1 MKNSK
6 LLKVTLTAAAALMF
20 AGYAQGTAKAD
31 TQSDIDAVTQQI
43 KATQKKIKDGQVK
56 LSKLESVQ
64 YEKSKE
70 IDTLKKNIKA
80 RQSQIEQQA
89 RAAQANNAG
98 SMIEFVT
105 ASKNLTEAISRTVTV
120 ATLVHANNQ
129 AVAEQK
135 ADKEKVVAAKA
146 AVDKAANEQAK
157 ENKSLQTDQAQLE
170 VKKVQLV
177 AVKAKEDQA
186 KKEAAAK
193 LEAAR
198 EAAAKV
204 AAAKTAVAAQ
214 KAVEDTTKIAASAT
228 SSSASASAS
237 AASTTTTK
245 VASSANYSSVVS
257 LATSFVGVP
266 YVWGGTSPSGFDCS
280 GLVQYVYAKFGKS
293 LPRTSQQQQAACTT
307 ISRSQLQPGDLC
319 FWGYPAYHVAIYIGN
334 GQYVHAPDVGQTVK
348 IQSLSSFAP
357 TSFGRVN

>member
-105 ASKNLTEAISRTVTV
+105 ASKNLSEAISRTVTV

-228 SSSASASAS
+228 SSSSS

-293 LPRTSQQQQAACTT
+293 LPRTSQEQQAACTT

-334 GQYVHAPDVGQTVK
+334 GQYVHAPDRRQTVK
-348 IQSLSSFAP
+348 IQSLSSYAP

>member
-105 ASKNLTEAISRTVTV
+105 ASKNLSEAISRTVTV

-193 LEAAR
+193 LKAAR

-228 SSSASASAS
+228 SSSSS